1 MRQGNERVKAASAWL
16 TTQAGEMESAL
27 AALVRENSFTA
38 NVEGGNRVGRILAD
52 LFSHPA
58 LACEVKPSASF
69 ADHLVFSTRASGKP
83 IALVGHLDTVFPP
96 GAFEGYWREGDLA
109 RGPGVLDM
117 KGGLVV
123 VGFALLA
130 LASVDA
136 LSKLPLCFVVVSDEE
151 VGSPE
156 GQTILRAVA
165 GDAACGLVFEAGR
178 VGDAIVTRRK
188 GTAHLVATA
197 KGRAAHAGNLHHEGV
212 NAIWALA
219 RFVDRAQALTDYAR
233 GRTVNVGK
241 IEGGHAHNTV
251 ADAAHAEVDL
261 RFETAADGEELIDQ
275 LATEAA
281 AAERSVSGSRIELTG
296 GIARKP
302 LERSP
307 ASVALYTEY
316 AACAVAAGLGA
327 SEAPLSG
334 GGSDGNT
341 LSALGVPCIDG
352 LGPRGAGF
360 HTVEERIEIATLVT
374 KAEALVR
381 FLLGRLPV

>member
-1 MRQGNERVKAASAWL
+1 MREGSERVAAASAWL
-16 TTQAGEMESAL
+16 RTRGERMEAAL
-27 AALVRENSFTA
+27 AALVDENSFTA
-38 NVEGGNRVGRILAD
+38 NVEGGNRVAKILSDVFA
-52 LFSHPA
+52 HPE
-58 LACEVKPSASF
+58 LSCEVRPSASF
-69 ADHLVFSTRASGKP
+69 ADHLVFRSRAAGRP

-96 GAFEGYWREGDLA
+96 GVFEGYRRDGELA

-123 VGFALLA
+123 AGFALLA
-130 LASVDA
+130 LAEAQV
-136 LSKLPLCFVVVSDEE
+136 LSKLALRFVVVSDEE

-156 GQTILRAVA
+156 GQTLLRAVS

-178 VGDAIVTRRK
+178 AGDAIVTRRK
-188 GTAHLVATA
+188 GTAHLVANA
-197 KGRAAHAGNLHHEGV
+197 KGRAAHAGNMHHEGV
-212 NAIWALA
+212 NAIRALA
-219 RFVDRAQALTDYAR
+219 RFVDRAEALTDYAR
-233 GRTVNVGK
+233 GRTVNVGT
-241 IEGGHAHNTV
+241 IEGGQAHNTV
-251 ADAAHAEVDL
+251 ADAARAELDI
-261 RFETAADGEELIDQ
+261 RFETAADGEELIDE

-307 ASVALYTEY
+307 ASQALYAEY
-316 AACAVAAGLGA
+316 AACAAAAGLGS
-327 SEAPLSG
+327 SEAALVG

-360 HTVEERIEIATLVT
+360 HTREERIEIATLVP

-381 FLLGRLPV
+381 FLVGRLPA

>member
-1 MRQGNERVKAASAWL
+1 MREISERVAAASAWL
-16 TTQAGEMESAL
+16 RARADEMEGVL
-27 AALVRENSFTA
+27 EALVRENSFTA
-38 NVEGGNRVGRILAD
+38 NVEGGNRVGKLLAQH
-52 LFSHPA
+52 FSHA
-58 LACEVKPSASF
+58 DLACEVKPSASF
-69 ADHLVFSTRASGKP
+69 ADHLVFSTRAAGRP

-96 GAFEGYWREGDLA
+96 GAFEGYRRDGQLA

-130 LASVDA
+130 LAQVEA
-136 LSKLPLCFVVVSDEE
+136 LSKIALRFVVVSDEE

-156 GQTILRAVA
+156 GQSILRAVA
-165 GDAACGLVFEAGR
+165 GDATSGLVFEAGR
-178 VGDAIVTRRK
+178 AEDAIVTRRK
-188 GTAHLVATA
+188 GTALLVTTA

-241 IEGGHAHNTV
+241 IEGGQAHNTV
-251 ADAAHAEVDL
+251 AAAARAELDL
-261 RFETAADGEELIDQ
+261 RFETAADGEELIDE
-275 LATEAA
+275 LASEAA
-281 AAERSVSGSRIELTG
+281 AAGRSVTGSRVELEG

-307 ASVALYTEY
+307 ASEALYAEY
-316 AACAVAAGLGA
+316 AACAAAAGLGS
-327 SEAPLSG
+327 SEAPLVG

-341 LSALGVPCIDG
+341 LCALGVPCIDG

-360 HTVEERIEIATLVT
+360 HTPEERIEIATLVP

-381 FLLGRLPV
+381 FLLGRLPG